1 MKDIYILLTKSDT
14 YISRFINFY
23 TKDKYTHVSIS
34 FNENL
39 IPMYSSARKYVHF
52 PLPGGLRHEPL
63 DTGFYK
69 KHSKIPCALY
79 KLEVTD
85 EVFCAAKE
93 EAEEMIKS
101 AKKYKFNVIGMFL
114 CGLNVPFPRKNKY
127 FCSEFVSKIL
137 IDNNALKLP
146 KIPCLMKPID
156 YTKLPELDCIY
167 EGKLNELKIKI
178 TA

>member
-1 MKDIYILLTKSDT
+1 MKEIYILLTKSDT

-39 IPMYSSARKYVHF
+39 IPLYSSARKYVYF
-52 PLPGGLRHEPL
+52 PLPGGLRQEPL
-63 DTGFYK
+63 DKGFYK
-69 KHSKIPCALY
+69 KHSHIPCALY
-79 KLEVTD
+79 KLEVSD
-85 EVFCAAKE
+85 EVFLAAKSDV
-93 EAEEMIKS
+93 EEMMRS
-101 AKKYKFNVIGMFL
+101 AKKYKFNVVGMFL
-114 CGLNVPFPRKNKY
+114 CGLKIPFPRKNKY

-137 IDNNALKLP
+137 INSNALKLP
-146 KIPCLMKPID
+146 KIPCLMRPMD
-156 YTKLPELDCIY
+156 YTELSQLNCIY